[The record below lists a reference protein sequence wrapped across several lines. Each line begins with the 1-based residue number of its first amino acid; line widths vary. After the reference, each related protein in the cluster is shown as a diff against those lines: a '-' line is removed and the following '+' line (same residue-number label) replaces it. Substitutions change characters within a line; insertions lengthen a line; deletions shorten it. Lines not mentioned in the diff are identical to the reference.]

1 MNRPVNAAP
10 EDAMVR
16 NSSGWHG
23 TLNQP
28 AGGSGPAP
36 GVAGPAEMHIDHPT
50 IVAAHAVASPVS
62 EEYKKLK
69 SRIVDL
75 TTRDGFKNTLAVT
88 SSVSDEGKSMTA
100 VNLAIS
106 LSQGYDH
113 AVILI
118 DADLR
123 RPTLHTYL
131 NRTPGKGFSDCLV
144 GGIDPDSALMPIGSK
159 KLLFM
164 PAGKKIHDP
173 VEFFAS
179 RKMQA
184 FMQQLKARYADCYI
198 IIDTP
203 PVLLFAETK
212 KISAFADGTI
222 LVIKE
227 GLATLE
233 NISEAIDILKG
244 SNVMGIV
251 YNNASMQNRDC
262 RSYYH
267 YYSHYYG
274 KSKKMRAT

>member
-1 MNRPVNAAP
+1 MNRSVDAAP
-10 EDAMVR
+10 RGSVSRD
-16 NSSGWHG
+16 SSAKPGSLSW
-23 TLNQP
+23 TA
-28 AGGSGPAP
+28 AGG
-36 GVAGPAEMHIDHPT
+36 AGREDMHIDHPA
-50 IVAAHAVASPVS
+50 IVTARNFSSPVF

-69 SRIVDL
+69 SRVVDL

-88 SSVSDEGKSMTA
+88 SSVSDEGKSITA
-100 VNLAIS
+100 VNLAVS
-106 LSQGYDH
+106 LSHDYDH

-118 DADLR
+118 DADMR

-131 NRTPGKGFSDCLV
+131 NRTPGKGLSDCLA
-144 GGIDPDSALMPIGSK
+144 GAIDPESAFMPIGSK
-159 KLLFM
+159 KLQFL
-164 PAGKKIHDP
+164 PAGRKIDEP

-184 FMQQLKARYADCYI
+184 FMQELKARYTDRYI

-212 KISAFADGTI
+212 KISNFADGTL
-222 LVIKE
+222 LVVKE

-251 YNNASMQNRDC
+251 YNNADMQNINGH
-262 RSYYH
+262 SYYH

-274 KSKKMRAT
+274 KRKK

>member
-1 MNRPVNAAP
+1 MNRFGDTASRGPVSQESACKP
-10 EDAMVR
+10 
-16 NSSGWHG
+16 
-23 TLNQP
+23 
-28 AGGSGPAP
+28 GSISQA
-36 GVAGPAEMHIDHPT
+36 VAGSAGRENMNIVHPS
-50 IVAAHAVASPVS
+50 IVTARKADSPVC

-75 TTRDGFKNTLAVT
+75 TTKNGFQNTLTVT
-88 SSVSDEGKSMTA
+88 SSVSDEGKSITA
-100 VNLAIS
+100 VNLAVS
-106 LSQGYDH
+106 LSQEYDR

-131 NRTPGKGFSDCLV
+131 NRTPGKGLSDCLV
-144 GGIDPDSALMPIGSK
+144 RGIGPDAALMPIGSN
-159 KLLFM
+159 KLSFM
-164 PAGKKIHDP
+164 PAGKKIDDP
-173 VEFFAS
+173 VEFFS
-179 RKMQA
+179 SHKMQA
-184 FMQQLKARYADCYI
+184 FMQDLKARYADRYI

-222 LVIKE
+222 LVVRE
-227 GLATLE
+227 GQATLE
-233 NISEAIDILKG
+233 NITESIDILKG

-251 YNNASMQNRDC
+251 YNNASLQNMNG

-274 KSKKMRAT
+274 QRKK